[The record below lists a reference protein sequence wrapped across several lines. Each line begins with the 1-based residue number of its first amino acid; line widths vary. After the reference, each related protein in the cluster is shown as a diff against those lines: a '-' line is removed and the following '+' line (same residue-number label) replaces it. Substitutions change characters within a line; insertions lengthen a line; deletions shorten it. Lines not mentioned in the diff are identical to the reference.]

1 MSIPQMKQEQQE
13 QTQTRIQS
21 PSQVQEQRQQDML
34 QALQQMPQQQ
44 DMLQA
49 LQQMPGQQIDQHVLI
64 PGAMTMHVQAKDTLR
79 MEALQGRCIAKLLLD
94 QNTGKDSDAMKNA
107 KDSVSELERLLEQ
120 SPEQKN
126 IASYLDSLDAA
137 YLAAI
142 SHCRYYC
149 EHRNPSFETGIQRKK
164 AVSDELESLLREKA
178 QMDVARQLVKDGKFD
193 ITDKNGRDLLDAA
206 QKTMSQ
212 PAGQAEAQQ
221 PVQEDPMQKLSFAD
235 FARML
240 GTHNRGQI
248 EFDGKGLQMINNG
261 KFSMSKGVAS
271 ERNYD
276 LAQYFRSLVTQ
287 ELERAQIP
295 VDEILKQQNRIAH
308 LLGLSEGQS
317 AILPISREAVAEI
330 VRTVN
335 DYTSVVDQTLRKG
348 RAALPEDF
356 SLARKIDERLSAN
369 APDEHETRTQE
380 EHEQILRSQVTDIMK
395 SAKAQGIRLPELS
408 KHQMDNL
415 VKGNINRVRTEA
427 FQYMHNIFERMCN
440 MNGGRIMEFSRLAGD
455 EKLLNRIMALT
466 IAKISAVS
474 DAGVDVAEHELS
486 VQITEAAFQY
496 GDEKNKLREAYDKS
510 DVRMFSMQGD
520 DGLEACVER
529 TYPRVKEWNVAQ
541 VRVKKGMDGLA
552 DLSRSLKSLH
562 DMREKAFGEGLTP
575 EEADELRTLGTHIQN
590 LITGQEQN
598 APSME
603 DMEFVSKQLNGTR
616 YQEGFAYVKQL
627 KKDFSF
633 AAAAEQIAAA
643 TTYRKADAEEQKL
656 REAYGERDQ
665 KPDDNAQ
672 PQQTVETEQL
682 LGKLG
687 GQERSVAEILLM
699 TKRPSGLI
707 KENGD
712 VISRDLVKLRFAL
725 SSFTGGVAHTESLTV
740 AGVNVR
746 LTQKQSGAFEMQ
758 IGKEKIRTPYSPD
771 LIVAKMDA
779 DISMNVDAYGDQAT
793 GDVLSDAISS
803 VEENLG
809 EQKTLMN
816 RTLFVNVLCQKTN
829 LPASKFNN
837 VSPAKLAEMTRHLL
851 AGSMTVTDVTAEL
864 QRLSQEKMNQLNE
877 QDTLDMLRILEEKEK
892 LKQEKKVTFRPQE
905 EEKKEEK
912 PDEAKWTKEEEELKD
927 FVADL
932 IFSKETWKTDTDRS
946 TPVERMKALIRP
958 HSYLLAKIIYN
969 PKILDDML
977 DKLYLPG
984 AEDLTATLKEKIHGV
999 FQNGM
1004 FQELKERC
1012 GNAFFLQGCL
1022 RMALGH
1028 EQPSKQLLKQIKA
1041 EKQWPEIMKQLEEQL
1056 TTLDQTIE
1064 EQVKT
1069 QIKTIQESITE
1080 AVDTVFTAKEE
1091 QNEKI
1096 ESDNVG
1102 PEIPKLSVE
1111 LENAAKGKQ
1120 GQGKFMR
1127 IVLSNYFKDAD
1138 LIDQRA
1144 MLAGAI
1150 RDLKPVNAKS
1160 VETMDDKAKEEHL
1173 GHFLGGFLKGAGP
1186 LMHKMLQGLPMESMP
1201 ETLKSAVGDMKSNLS
1216 PIPQRIVEARLNKL
1230 IDNSHGSIT
1239 KIEVTRSMGAASVGQ
1254 VFLCKMFGPGM
1265 AADGKDVVIKLL
1277 RPDVNNHMEREKRHM
1292 LQYAGE
1298 TDEQGGMLATYKG
1311 QLERIEEELDLR
1323 IEARNVKR
1331 GEVYDKGSKTVQAV
1345 KLVDLVEPDVN
1356 TLVMEKAPGT
1366 TVDKYLKEAEEERK
1380 RLKEELDASNDGG
1393 YETLQKLDRML
1404 DDLVKRQKYLTEAA
1418 QKWILSGLYNEG
1430 FYHGDLHAG
1439 NIMVSDEGA
1448 TIVDFGNAT
1457 QITEEQREHI
1467 MHMLCTASIG
1477 DAKKFRHHFHMLMS
1491 QGSEEAY
1498 QKHRKEFGEILE
1510 DVLNREDMTHAGE
1523 RIAVALLKAQE
1534 LGLELPGA
1542 VFNFSQCQLRL
1553 QNTISDMNEMIN
1565 KVTNSMS
1572 LLLIRHEP
1580 TTVQNSPIGMWKTKI
1595 KTYLNERH
1603 EHDNKMPE
1611 QSIEALIKAELN
1623 QANLK
1628 RPTRSQMV
1636 KDLLNEEGSHADYTL
1651 ISNLNTL
1658 KQQWE
1663 LSKTPAGML
1672 IGVPGVISL
1681 CNDTIETL
1689 LAACPEQETDVRSAL
1704 KNLGKKLS
1712 DAFISKNQ
1720 TQIDE
1725 AMNELLT
1732 CKKGSVTDAYLAGR
1746 DQYKKAKEQ
1755 AVSEEELK
1763 KVEDQAVDA
1772 TLRMSEQ
1779 LYGKT
1784 AKEMSGVWS
1793 GLMLKLHAEDQT
1805 AFQQEMKSW
1814 FEDKECFGEQ
1824 LQEAY
1829 HKYLEARKAGPTEER
1844 DQAEEQFI
1852 VMFNQAIPRRA
1863 EYFNQ
1868 MYTKLINLHKRD
1880 DFFDTMG
1887 SVITEKRKETI
1898 SKLGLFNSFSY
1909 RKIRQGKDLKQ
1920 VSRVQAAWE
1929 MRRDARDTI
1938 MFGLQPCLK
1947 KLGNIIN
1954 MLPHDEVEPVDA
1966 QIKMQRWDKI
1976 RQELTEG
1983 SSNLGTEFSTMKFE
1997 NYKFI
2002 SDSTID
2008 KWIDLLEK
2016 AGQDENMDLVRRI
2029 DNEIRQMIVDI
2040 KRKTG
2045 YKTIEDL
2052 RAERE
2057 QAQNNQPG
2065 NEPNNEP
2072 NNQPDNQP
2080 NIQPNNQPDDQ
2091 PNHQQ

>member
-21 PSQVQEQRQQDML
+21 QSQVQERRQQDML
-34 QALQQMPQQQ
+34 QALQQMPE
-44 DMLQA
+44 
-49 LQQMPGQQIDQHVLI
+49 QQIDRHALI

-126 IASYLDSLDAA
+126 IVSYLDSLDAA

-276 LAQYFRSLVTQ
+276 LAQYFKSLVTQ
-287 ELERAQIP
+287 ELERAQVP

-356 SLARKIDERLSAN
+356 SLARRIDERLSAN

-616 YQEGFAYVKQL
+616 YQEGFEYVKQL

-656 REAYGERDQ
+656 RESYGERDQ
-665 KPDDNAQ
+665 KPDDIAQ

-758 IGKEKIRTPYSPD
+758 IGKQKIRTPYSPE

-837 VSPAKLAEMTRHLL
+837 VSPTKLAEMTRHLL
-851 AGSMTVTDVTAEL
+851 TGSMTVTDVTAEL

-977 DKLYLPG
+977 DKLYMPG

-999 FQNGM
+999 FQGGM

-1012 GNAFFLQGCL
+1012 GNAFFGPAVLQGCL
-1022 RMALGH
+1022 RVALGH
-1028 EQPSKQLLKQIKA
+1028 EQPSEQLLKQLKA
-1041 EKQWPEIMKQLEEQL
+1041 EKEWPKIMKQLEEQL

-1069 QIKTIQESITE
+1069 QINTIQESITE
-1080 AVDTVFTAKEE
+1080 AVDTVFTAKEDQKE
-1091 QNEKI
+1091 EVD
-1096 ESDNVG
+1096 DNVG

-1160 VETMDDKAKEEHL
+1160 VETMDDKAKEKHM

-1186 LMHKMLQGLPMESMP
+1186 LMHKMLQGLPTESMP

-1265 AADGKDVVIKLL
+1265 AEDGKDVVIKLL
-1277 RPDVNNHMEREKRHM
+1277 RPDVSNHMEREKRHM
-1292 LQYAGE
+1292 LTYAGK

-1380 RLKEELDASNDGG
+1380 RLWDELDTADDGG

-1404 DDLVKRQKYLTEAA
+1404 DDLMKRQKYLTEAA

-1553 QNTISDMNEMIN
+1553 QNTISDMNQMISR
-1565 KVTNSMS
+1565 VTNNIS
-1572 LLLIRHEP
+1572 LLLMKRKPENGHR
-1580 TTVQNSPIGMWKTKI
+1580 SLIGKWKADINQFLDDRLKDQPMGKSLEEII
-1595 KTYLNERH
+1595 KTEM
-1603 EHDNKMPE
+1603 NKTGN
-1611 QSIEALIKAELN
+1611 LR
-1623 QANLK
+1623 LK
-1628 RPTRSQMV
+1628 RPKMV
-1636 KDLLNEEGSHADYTL
+1636 SDLLNDEGSSADFS
-1651 ISNLNTL
+1651 IVMDLNTL
-1658 KQQWE
+1658 KQLQE
-1663 LSKTPAGML
+1663 QLK
-1672 IGVPGVISL
+1672 VPG
-1681 CNDTIETL
+1681 NEKMK
-1689 LAACPEQETDVRSAL
+1689 AANAVAVCIDLMKALRMACSEQEQDVLGAL
-1704 KNLGKKLS
+1704 DVLEKKLI
-1712 DAFISKNQ
+1712 DAFKSQ
-1720 TQIDE
+1720 DTAQIDE
-1725 AMNELLT
+1725 AMNELMT
-1732 CKKGSVTDAYLAGR
+1732 CKKGSLTDAYLASR

-1763 KVEDQAVDA
+1763 KVEEQAVEA
-1772 TLRMSEQ
+1772 TLRMSEC
-1779 LYGKT
+1779 LAPKT
-1784 AKEMSGVWS
+1784 TKNLAGVWS

-1844 DQAEEQFI
+1844 DQAEDNLFDI
-1852 VMFNQAIPRRA
+1852 MNQAIPRRA
-1863 EYFNQ
+1863 EYFYQ
-1868 MYTKLINLHKRD
+1868 MYTKQCNLGKRE

-1898 SKLGLFNSFSY
+1898 SKLGLFSSFSY
-1909 RKIRQGKDLKQ
+1909 RKIREGKNLKQ
-1920 VSRVQAAWE
+1920 ISPVQAAWD
-1929 MRRDARDTI
+1929 RRKEARDVI
-1938 MFGLQPCLK
+1938 DDIEMECMNKPDRILRGLNLDHKTDPQT
-1947 KLGNIIN
+1947 
-1954 MLPHDEVEPVDA
+1954 A
-1966 QIKMQRWDKI
+1966 QSLFMNWDQI
-1976 RQELTEG
+1976 RETLTEG
-1983 SSNLGTEFSTMKFE
+1983 DDTVAAEIYRKQEKWPQYITESMAE
-1997 NYKFI
+1997 RWI
-2002 SDSTID
+2002 S
-2008 KWIDLLEK
+2008 LLER
-2016 AGQDENMDLVRRI
+2016 AGREENPALIQQALNDMRRLI
-2029 DNEIRQMIVDI
+2029 ADI

-2045 YKTIEDL
+2045 YKSISDMV
-2052 RAERE
+2052 AERE

-2065 NEPNNEP
+2065 NEPNN
-2072 NNQPDNQP
+2072 
-2080 NIQPNNQPDDQ
+2080 
-2091 PNHQQ
+2091 QQ

>member
-13 QTQTRIQS
+13 QTQTRLQS
-21 PSQVQEQRQQDML
+21 QSQMQEQRQQDML

-44 DMLQA
+44 EMLQA

-79 MEALQGRCIAKLLLD
+79 MEALQGRCIARLLLE

-120 SPEQKN
+120 SPEQEN

-212 PAGQAEAQQ
+212 QAGQAEAEQQ

-235 FARML
+235 FARMM
-240 GTHNRGQI
+240 GTYNRGQI

-271 ERNYD
+271 SRNYD
-276 LAQYFRSLVTQ
+276 LAQYFKSLVTQ
-287 ELERAQIP
+287 ELERAQVP
-295 VDEILKQQNRIAH
+295 VDDILRQQRYVAH

-317 AILPISREAVAEI
+317 EIRPISREAVAQI
-330 VRTVN
+330 VRMVN

-348 RAALPEDF
+348 RKALPEDHR
-356 SLARKIDERLSAN
+356 LAEEINERLSSD

-380 EHEQILRSQVTDIMK
+380 EHEKILRSQVTDIMK
-395 SAKAQGIRLPELS
+395 EAKAQGIRLPELS

-415 VKGNINRVRTEA
+415 VKGNINMVRTKA
-427 FQYMHNIFERMCN
+427 FQYMRNIFERMCN

-486 VQITEAAFQY
+486 VQITEAAFKY

-510 DVRMFSMQGD
+510 DVRMFSTKGD

-529 TYPRVKEWNVAQ
+529 TYPAVKEWKGAQ

-552 DLSRSLKSLH
+552 DLSRSLKSLY

-575 EEADELRTLGTHIQN
+575 EEAATLRTLGTHIQN
-590 LITGQEQN
+590 LITGQEQD

-616 YQEGFAYVKQL
+616 YQEGFEYVKQL
-627 KKDFSF
+627 QKGFSF

-643 TTYRKADAEEQKL
+643 TTYREADAEVQKL
-656 REAYGERDQ
+656 REPYEKQDQ
-665 KPDDNAQ
+665 EPDGAVQ
-672 PQQTVETEQL
+672 PLQAAEAEQL
-682 LGKLG
+682 LGNLT
-687 GQERSVAEILLM
+687 GQERSVAEVLLM
-699 TKRPSGLI
+699 TKRPSGI
-707 KENGD
+707 VKENGD
-712 VISRDLVKLRFAL
+712 GISRDLVKLRYAL
-725 SSFTGGVAHTESLTV
+725 NCFTGGIAHTENLTV

-758 IGKEKIRTPYSPD
+758 IGRQKIRTPYSPE
-771 LIVAKMDA
+771 LIAAKMDS
-779 DISMNVDAYGDQAT
+779 DISMNVDTYGDQAT
-793 GDVLSDAISS
+793 GEVLSDAISS
-803 VEENLG
+803 VEQNLG
-809 EQKTLMN
+809 EQKAAMN

-829 LPASKFNN
+829 LPAARFNN
-837 VSPAKLAEMTRHLL
+837 VPPARLAEMTKQLL
-851 AGSMTVTDVTAEL
+851 AGSTTVTAVTAEL
-864 QRLSQEKMNQLNE
+864 QKLSEDKKNQLNE

-892 LKQEKKVTFRPQE
+892 LKQEKRVIFRPQE
-905 EEKKEEK
+905 EKQKEEK
-912 PDEAKWTKEEEELKD
+912 PDEAKWTKDEEELKD

-932 IFSKETWKTDTDRS
+932 IFSKETWKTDTDRRA
-946 TPVERMKALIRP
+946 PADRMKELIRP
-958 HSYLLAKIIYN
+958 HSYLLAKIIYD
-969 PKILDDML
+969 PKILNNML
-977 DKLYLPG
+977 DKLYMPG
-984 AEDLTATLKEKIHGV
+984 AEDLTVTLKEKINGV
-999 FQNGM
+999 FQSGM

-1012 GNAFFLQGCL
+1012 GNSFFGPIVLQGCL
-1022 RMALGH
+1022 RVALGQ
-1028 EQPSKQLLKQIKA
+1028 EQPSPELLKKIKA
-1041 EKQWPEIMKQLEEQL
+1041 EKEWPKIMEQLTEQL
-1056 TTLDQTIE
+1056 TTLDQTIK

-1069 QIKTIQESITE
+1069 QVGTIQESITE
-1080 AVDTVFTAKEE
+1080 AVNTVFTAKEDQKE
-1091 QNEKI
+1091 EVD
-1096 ESDNVG
+1096 DNVG
-1102 PEIPKLSVE
+1102 PEIPKLSEE

-1150 RDLKPVNAKS
+1150 RDLKPVNAKA
-1160 VETMDDKAKEEHL
+1160 VETMDDKAKEKHM

-1186 LMHKMLQGLPMESMP
+1186 LMHKMLQGLPTESMP
-1201 ETLKSAVGDMKSNLS
+1201 ETLKNAVGDMKSNLS
-1216 PIPQRIVEARLNKL
+1216 PIPQEIVEARLNKL
-1230 IDNSHGSIT
+1230 VDNSHGSIT

-1254 VFLCKMFGPGM
+1254 VFLCKLFGPGM
-1265 AADGKDVVIKLL
+1265 AEDGKDVVIKLL
-1277 RPDVNNHMEREKRHM
+1277 RPDVSNHMEREKAHM
-1292 LQYAGE
+1292 LKYAKE
-1298 TDEQGGMLATYKG
+1298 TDDQDGMLATYKG

-1331 GEVYDKGSKTVQAV
+1331 GEVYDQGTKTVQAV

-1366 TVDKYLKEAEEERK
+1366 TVDKYLEEAEKERI
-1380 RLKEELDASNDGG
+1380 RLKEELETATDGG
-1393 YETLQKLDRML
+1393 YEILQKLNKML
-1404 DDLVKRQKYLTEAA
+1404 DGMLKRQQYLTEAA

-1477 DAKKFRHHFHMLMS
+1477 DANKFRHHFHMLMS

-1498 QKHRKEFGEILE
+1498 QKHRKEFGEMLE

-1553 QNTISDMNEMIN
+1553 QNTISDMNQMIDKVTNNISVLLMRHEPKNGQQSLTGKWKKQINEYLDDRHKDKPAEQTLEQIVKTELNKTGHRRLKRSEMIN
-1565 KVTNSMS
+1565 
-1572 LLLIRHEP
+1572 
-1580 TTVQNSPIGMWKTKI
+1580 
-1595 KTYLNERH
+1595 
-1603 EHDNKMPE
+1603 
-1611 QSIEALIKAELN
+1611 
-1623 QANLK
+1623 
-1628 RPTRSQMV
+1628 
-1636 KDLLNEEGSHADYTL
+1636 DLLNEDGSPADFSIVTD
-1651 ISNLNTL
+1651 LNTL
-1658 KQQWE
+1658 KQQLE
-1663 LSKTPAGML
+1663 LSK
-1672 IGVPGVISL
+1672 VPGAQRFDAVNLVAL
-1681 CNDTIETL
+1681 CNDLIDTL
-1689 LAACPEQETDVRSAL
+1689 RKACSEQEQDVRGAL
-1704 KNLGKKLS
+1704 DVLSQKLA
-1712 DAFISKNQ
+1712 DAFGNQ
-1720 TQIDE
+1720 DTAKIDE
-1725 AMNELLT
+1725 VISELLT
-1732 CKKGSVTDAYLAGR
+1732 CKKGSLADAYLAGR
-1746 DQYKKAKEQ
+1746 DQYQKAKEQ
-1755 AVSEEELK
+1755 SVSEEELK
-1763 KVEDQAVDA
+1763 KVEEQAVEA
-1772 TLRMSEQ
+1772 TLRLSEQ
-1779 LYGKT
+1779 LTPKVSNNL
-1784 AKEMSGVWS
+1784 AGVWS

-1814 FEDKECFGEQ
+1814 FEDKENFGDD
-1824 LQEAY
+1824 LQKKYDAY
-1829 HKYLEARKAGPTEER
+1829 LAARTAGPTEKR
-1844 DQAEEQFI
+1844 DQAEEDFFN
-1852 VMFNQAIPRRA
+1852 MLNQAVPRRA
-1863 EYFNQ
+1863 EYFYQ
-1868 MYTKLINLHKRD
+1868 MYLRQRNLSKTK

-1887 SVITEKRKETI
+1887 AVITDKRKDTI
-1898 SKLGLFNSFSY
+1898 SKLGFFSAFSY
-1909 RKIRQGKDLKQ
+1909 RKIREGKDLKQ
-1920 VSRVQAAWE
+1920 VSPVQAAWDRRMEARGVIDDIE
-1929 MRRDARDTI
+1929 MECMNRPERVLRALDLDHKLDPMTAASLAMSWDEIREKLSEGDDTLTDQIDRTQEKWPQYISKSTAARW
-1938 MFGLQPCLK
+1938 
-1947 KLGNIIN
+1947 N
-1954 MLPHDEVEPVDA
+1954 
-1966 QIKMQRWDKI
+1966 R
-1976 RQELTEG
+1976 
-1983 SSNLGTEFSTMKFE
+1983 
-1997 NYKFI
+1997 
-2002 SDSTID
+2002 
-2008 KWIDLLEK
+2008 LLER
-2016 AGQDENMDLVRRI
+2016 GGREENPALIQQALNDMKQLVA
-2029 DNEIRQMIVDI
+2029 DI

-2045 YKTIEDL
+2045 YKSIADML
-2052 RAERE
+2052 AERE
-2057 QAQNNQPG
+2057 QAQKNQQNNQ
-2065 NEPNNEP
+2065 P

-2080 NIQPNNQPDDQ
+2080 NNQQ
-2091 PNHQQ
+2091 